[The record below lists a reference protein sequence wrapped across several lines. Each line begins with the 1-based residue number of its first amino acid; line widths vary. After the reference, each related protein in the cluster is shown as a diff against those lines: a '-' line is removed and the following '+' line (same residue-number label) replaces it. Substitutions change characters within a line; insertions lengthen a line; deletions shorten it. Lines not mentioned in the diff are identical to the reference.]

1 MTLSNDERELL
12 RLVEQS
18 TNPGAMSDFFQ
29 VIHPPTPGGLDD
41 DHPDREAW
49 TERQLA
55 LYGAS
60 ISLHAKGLVRI
71 VSPANGERPD
81 LVESTAEGRA
91 ALPA

>member
-1 MTLSNDERELL
+1 MTLSSDERELL

-18 TNPGAMSDFFQ
+18 ANPVAMSDFFQ
-29 VIHPPTPGGLDD
+29 AIHPPTLSGLDD
-41 DHPDREAW
+41 QPDREAR

-60 ISLHAKGLVRI
+60 ISLHNKGLVRI

-81 LVESTAEGRA
+81 LVEATAEGRA
-91 ALPA
+91 VLSV